1 MTQPGMTRPA
11 DFPLASLNESCF
23 CLPLARPA
31 LEAAAAARLGPAAAE
46 AAGAALEDLSAGQP
60 LFLPAALRRD
70 LFARAGA
77 VGAALLALARARAA
91 SDRHPFD
98 GAALLAA
105 GTFNSFDFHLAEDG
119 PKLIEVN
126 TNAGGAFL
134 QPLFLEAL
142 ALPGLAPPGPPAFAP
157 EQLLIDAF
165 AQLAP
170 GRALRRLAIVDIAP
184 AAQPLH
190 LDMRLAAAALAARG
204 IAVDILDLGA
214 LRRDAGRL
222 TGPNGPID
230 MVYNRLVDF
239 DLAAPESRVLRDAW
253 TAGAA
258 VVAPNPDVYR
268 AFADKHLLVALS
280 DPATVA
286 ALAAEAGV
294 DPALILATVPHTE
307 RIGPANAE
315 RLWAARALYV
325 FKPATGYGSRGV
337 YRGDK
342 ISRRKWDEI
351 QGEAYLA
358 QRFAAPSQRMLK
370 LAAGPAAHKADIRVW
385 THGVTPVFAAARLY
399 GGQVTGFRGE
409 GAGFA
414 PILWLESASAE
425 TGCAEAGCGVAP

>member
-1 MTQPGMTRPA
+1 
-11 DFPLASLNESCF
+11 
-23 CLPLARPA
+23 
-31 LEAAAAARLGPAAAE
+31 
-46 AAGAALEDLSAGQP
+46 
-60 LFLPAALRRD
+60 
-70 LFARAGA
+70 
-77 VGAALLALARARAA
+77 
-91 SDRHPFD
+91 
-98 GAALLAA
+98 
-105 GTFNSFDFHLAEDG
+105 
-119 PKLIEVN
+119 N

-157 EQLLIDAF
+157 EQQLLDAF

-170 GRALRRLAIVDIAP
+170 GRALRRLAIVDVAP

-190 LDMRLAAAALAARG
+190 LDMRLAAAALEARG
-204 IAVDILDLGA
+204 IAVDILDVGA
-214 LRRDAGRL
+214 LRREGGAL

-280 DPATVA
+280 DAATVA
-286 ALAAEAGV
+286 ALAGEAGV
-294 DPALILATVPHTE
+294 DPALILDTVPQTE

-342 ISRRKWDEI
+342 ISHRKWDEI
-351 QGEAYLA
+351 QGEGYLA

-385 THGVTPVFAAARLY
+385 THGIRPVFAAARLY

-414 PILWLESASAE
+414 PILWLESAGAE
-425 TGCAEAGCGVAP
+425 AGCAEAGCGVAP